1 MFDIRSFYGILT
13 GDLPPHLEACSYF
26 VFFVQ
31 KSSRF
36 FLLNPSGRS
45 VARRVKVRS
54 SINFK
59 KRLTVNTELRKVQF
73 CWVDVGLLNIFV
85 RYIVEAIVEKYIYI
99 NIYIFL
105 PSPFTPPGL

>member
-31 KSSRF
+31 KSSQF

-45 VARRVKVRS
+45 VTRQGPSEGSIFHKLQEKVNREYWIEES
-54 SINFK
+54 AI
-59 KRLTVNTELRKVQF
+59 

-85 RYIVEAIVEKYIYI
+85 R
-99 NIYIFL
+99 
-105 PSPFTPPGL
+105 